1 MGTSEDSFTLR
12 GQSQE
17 RVADLRPVAFER
29 PSAFE
34 SELLN
39 PGSSSRSGSS
49 SDLDALRSQIERH
62 QKEDEKRSYLGS
74 AISFVTEMIHG
85 KNQSL
90 NSMETLLSRAEVLKQ
105 QGKTAELAGL
115 SRDIGAAIKADE
127 DSLSSASSWS
137 RHSSSFV
144 KSVGLFLPKAP
155 GFFVSALTSAADS
168 ARASDS
174 AIHQGLDLA
183 LGAGKGLAL
192 KWSFDKIGNSQ
203 MNLAGKAFLMSS
215 SSRLAEVGLNSHNYI
230 DSKTGNVDIPSGLWS
245 TAKTVADPAQIVND
259 MALFGGTYLAL
270 RRLGIGPEFAKA
282 NPLLSQTLVGGGFG
296 ASGGFFG
303 ELQRQRLAGEEL
315 NVAGLLKS
323 SLIEGG
329 LTGAAAA
336 IGGYRQIQLDRAL
349 AQKLEA
355 VANNKV
361 DELSVRGESGSSS
374 KVRNFVAKENLD
386 GLLER
391 LRAGSP
397 ALLQVRELSG
407 GKQAGLGP
415 EKTLLVQHLEP
426 GAKVDPR
433 MAEQAKLVACCGVD
447 GLAAS
452 QRGKHIFASAE
463 QVTLQVPGSK
473 LLRFSLGDGPKLLP
487 DSPALALG
495 GGHKVS
501 DLIRKMNMNEPFALT
516 KDLDVF
522 AKAMEHYQQP
532 ATRIIGGVTGLAI
545 ELQNGRI
552 LRVTDMPIDPHW
564 GGRTLRVGDKQVR
577 MDAKLEGLQQVQ
589 VGRDVISYYLQQ
601 KLQSPVSTADLKF
614 FENLVKK
621 DGRYSFWDNAK
632 GEGQLGYEPLPGGRK
647 GIVLLDYDAVRI
659 KGQEPRF
666 DRAPRGYEVD

>member
-1 MGTSEDSFTLR
+1 MCISEDSFTLR
-12 GQSQE
+12 GKSQE
-17 RVADLRPVAFER
+17 GTADLRPVAFER

-39 PGSSSRSGSS
+39 PGSSRAASSS
-49 SDLDALRSQIERH
+49 SDLDALRLQIGRH

-74 AISFVTEMIHG
+74 AISYVTEMIHG

-90 NSMETLLSRAEVLKQ
+90 SSMETLLSKAEVLKQ

-115 SRDIGAAIKADE
+115 SKEIGDAIKSDE
-127 DSLSSASSWS
+127 LSLSSASTWS
-137 RHSSSFV
+137 RHSSSFA

-174 AIHQGLDLA
+174 ALHQGFDLA
-183 LGAGKGLAL
+183 LGASKGLAL
-192 KWSFDKIGNSQ
+192 KWSFDKIGNSE
-203 MNLAGKAFLMSS
+203 MNLASKAFLMSS
-215 SSRLAEVGLNSHNYI
+215 SSRIAEVGLNSHTYI
-230 DSKTGNVDIPSGLWS
+230 DSKTGKVDIPGGLWS
-245 TAKTVADPAQIVND
+245 ATKTIADPAQIVND

-282 NPLLSQTLVGGGFG
+282 NPLLSQTMVGSGFG

-303 ELQRQRLAGEEL
+303 ELQRQRAAGEEL
-315 NVAGLLKS
+315 NLTGLLKS

-355 VANNKV
+355 VANNKL
-361 DELSVRGESGSSS
+361 EQLSPRGEPLNSSN
-374 KVRNFVAKENLD
+374 VRNFVAKENLD

-397 ALLQVRELSG
+397 ALLKVRELSG
-407 GKQAGLGP
+407 GKESTLGP
-415 EKTLLVQHLEP
+415 ERTMLVQHLEP

-447 GLAAS
+447 GLAAA
-452 QRGKHIFASAE
+452 QRGKHIFATGE
-463 QVTLQVPGSK
+463 QVTLQVPGSN
-473 LLRFSLGDGPKLLP
+473 LLRFSLGDKSKLLP
-487 DSPALALG
+487 DAPALALG

-501 DLIRKMNMNEPFALT
+501 DLIRKMNINEPFALT

-522 AKAMEHYQQP
+522 VKAMEHYNQP

-552 LRVTDMPIDPHW
+552 LRVTDMPVDPAW

-601 KLQSPVSTADLKF
+601 KLQSPVSAADLKL
-614 FENLVKK
+614 FESLVKK

-632 GEGQLGYEPLPGGRK
+632 GDGQLGYEPLAGGRR

-659 KGQEPRF
+659 KGQEPNF
-666 DRAPRGYEVD
+666 DRAPRRYEVD